1 MSAIHAAKSQIPP
14 FKLYRTNAQL
24 YLLTAAGVDSTT
36 QIASSGTILR
46 DMGKKVYMPAEGS
59 TLVKVQVVPIT
70 NSATENNNYLT
81 GYISLGD
88 GTLAA
93 TNVSALN

>member
-24 YLLTAAGVDSTT
+24 YLLTAAGVNSTN
-36 QIASSGTILR
+36 QINSGTILR
-46 DMGKKVYMPAEGS
+46 DMGKKVYMPAQGS